1 MILKLAIALA
11 LMVLALAVAPAAY
24 GLERVKLRTLGGV
37 VIFNVPAENSCYDP
51 GESFV
56 AKATFRRDRTAVGRT
71 ARPLK
76 VQFLREARLQR
87 TDRSRPFSYAFQV
100 PADTEIGRL
109 EYTLRMQVRTRP
121 GGRSTARA
129 WVQLDRHVLVQPK
142 TWASCA

>member
-1 MILKLAIALA
+1 MLKLAIAPTLVALA
-11 LMVLALAVAPAAY
+11 LVAPPAANA
-24 GLERVKLRTLGGV
+24 LEGVKLRTLGGV
-37 VIFNVPAENSCYDP
+37 VTFKVPAENGCYDP
-51 GESFV
+51 GERFV

-76 VQFLREARLQR
+76 VQFLREKRLQR
-87 TDRSRPFSYAFQV
+87 TDRRRPFSYALQV
-100 PADTEIGRL
+100 PLDAEIGRL

-121 GGRSTARA
+121 GGSTART

>member
-1 MILKLAIALA
+1 MLKLAIAPALVALA
-11 LMVLALAVAPAAY
+11 LVAPPAASA
-24 GLERVKLRTLGGV
+24 LESVKLRTLGGV
-37 VIFNVPAENSCYDP
+37 VTFKVPAENSCYDP
-51 GESFV
+51 GEQFV

-76 VQFLREARLQR
+76 VQFLREKRLQR
-87 TDRSRPFSYAFQV
+87 TDRRRPFSYALQV
-100 PADTEIGRL
+100 PLDAEIGRL

-121 GGRSTARA
+121 GGSTARA

>member
-1 MILKLAIALA
+1 MMLKLAVAPAL
-11 LMVLALAVAPAAY
+11 VVFALAVAPAAHA
-24 GLERVKLRTLGGV
+24 LERVELRTLGGV
-37 VIFNVPAENSCYDP
+37 VTFKVPAENSCYEP
-51 GESFV
+51 GERFV

-76 VQFLREARLQR
+76 VQFLREKRLQR
-87 TDRSRPFSYAFQV
+87 TDRSRPFSYSLQV
-100 PADTEIGRL
+100 PTDAAIGRL

-121 GGRSTARA
+121 GGSTARA